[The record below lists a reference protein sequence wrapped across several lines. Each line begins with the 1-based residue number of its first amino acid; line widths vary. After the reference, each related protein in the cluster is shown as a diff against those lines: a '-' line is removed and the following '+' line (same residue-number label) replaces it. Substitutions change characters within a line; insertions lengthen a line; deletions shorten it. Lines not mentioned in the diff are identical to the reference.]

1 MSGTQ
6 NLSPLLQDPAWQVLS
21 RQLSVEARIAIFYL
35 DELWNDEGFQRDWTR
50 LKHEYFESQKEA
62 IAELTELLNEAIAE
76 LTELLNG
83 KTRLARFIV
92 RFALLCGMVRLLSEN
107 TTLTRSK
114 LNRADALWKTALAQ
128 ARSLV
133 WRLEHVPFLVRQ
145 AILRYFFDRTIPPII
160 EAEDEDSRLRREY
173 ASGVENIYASRDP
186 ENFFLAEWELVRGFF
201 SGELGELRLKVYLH
215 DRGRR
220 AVESFEAFPKPPF
233 FVAMRLAPLPGE
245 TKRDYLKRIERD
257 LKHEVKLLTE
267 PSSRKQPEILSTF
280 MKRLRYE
287 FHNPRNAIPAI
298 LALFEDYYEKCAAE
312 RGLQVSNLNDA
323 TLARY
328 ARQVYLRV
336 VKSETWGAISDKLFK
351 DELDD
356 LYNRYKTAKTKQEIK
371 ERREI
376 LRQRVISSTV
386 EACRLLGIPLPK
398 KRKV

>member
-35 DELWNDEGFQRDWTR
+35 DELWNDERFQRDWTC
-50 LKHEYFESQKEA
+50 LKHEYLESQKEA
-62 IAELTELLNEAIAE
+62 IAELTELLS
-76 LTELLNG
+76 G
-83 KTRLARFIV
+83 
-92 RFALLCGMVRLLSEN
+92 N

-114 LNRADALWKTALAQ
+114 LNRADALWETAFAQ

-133 WRLEHVPFLVRQ
+133 WRLEHVPFLVRR
-145 AILRYFFDRTIPPII
+145 AIVGYLFDLVDRTLPPII
-160 EAEDEDSRLRREY
+160 EEAEDEDSRLRQEY

-215 DRGRR
+215 DRVRR

-233 FVAMRLAPLPGE
+233 FVAKRLAPLPGE

-336 VKSETWGAISDKLFK
+336 VKGETWGAISDKLFK

-376 LRQRVISSTV
+376 LRQRVISSTA